1 MNTDENRAVLRR
13 IVDEGLNGRSND
25 VLDETL
31 DETLVDHDLP
41 PGTPPGPAGTKG
53 KIAYFV
59 SAFPD
64 VKFTFESDVAEGDK
78 IAGRGYFTGTHR
90 GDFQG
95 IAPTGRRVRVKF
107 HDVWRFENG
116 KVVEYWG
123 AADLLGLLQQLGAL
137 PGAIAPG

>member
-1 MNTDENRAVLRR
+1 MSTEHNREIFRR
-13 IVDEGLNGRSND
+13 IVDQGLNERD
-25 VLDETL
+25 EKVLDEAFGDTL
-31 DETLVDHDLP
+31 IDHDLP
-41 PGTPPGPAGTKG
+41 PGTPPGPAGTKA

-64 VKFTFESDVAEGDK
+64 VTFTFESDVAEGDR

-95 IAPTGRRVRVKF
+95 IAPTGKRVKVDF
-107 HDVWRFENG
+107 QDVWRFEDG

-123 AADLLGLLQQLGAL
+123 APDLLGLLRQLGAL
-137 PGAIAPG
+137 PPP